1 MFLVLISFFLHLVQ
15 PPTGSLEVVVQ
26 NVDIASD
33 ETVRVGLYNN
43 PDVFPD
49 ESKQYQGK
57 ILPASRTSL
66 TFRFDGL
73 SPGKYALASFQDENN
88 DGVLNT
94 NFLGAPT
101 EEYGFSQNPR
111 IWSSASS
118 TVILRL
124 LCGSGLA
131 LLNRS
136 DTKLVIS
143 LARSRSCCP
152 ACSAPRSMR
161 SSSR

>member
-111 IWSSASS
+111 IWFSAPDFEDCEV
-118 TVILRL
+118 TVI
-124 LCGSGLA
+124 SGKKTRITIEL
-131 LLNRS
+131 
-136 DTKLVIS
+136 
-143 LARSRSCCP
+143 
-152 ACSAPRSMR
+152 
-161 SSSR
+161 